1 MTDPKTVIQEDSY
14 QCVDCSLKLG
24 VGYKP
29 LKSQRTDIRSWE
41 PLKNSKGVNAGPVEV
56 EFSSANSPD
65 RPLFVCVAG
74 GTLFQKSEVL
84 ASL

>member
-1 MTDPKTVIQEDSY
+1 M
-14 QCVDCSLKLG
+14 
-24 VGYKP
+24 
-29 LKSQRTDIRSWE
+29 
-41 PLKNSKGVNAGPVEV
+41 EV

-84 ASL
+84 ASLACTAQETRKMDEG